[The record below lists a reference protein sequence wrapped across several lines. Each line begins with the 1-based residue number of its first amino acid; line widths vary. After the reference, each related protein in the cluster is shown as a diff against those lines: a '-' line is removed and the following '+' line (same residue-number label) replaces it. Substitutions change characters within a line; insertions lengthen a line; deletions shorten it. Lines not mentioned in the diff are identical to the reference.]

1 MVQKR
6 RRVGLSPADTGV
18 EANECI
24 KIYLVYSKEEV
35 GSPEVPCVNPV
46 DLNDFFDG
54 DGKIHGYQAS
64 LHSYADVTY
73 KSTTNAN
80 NNGGSE
86 RLCKTCLREESMRL
100 ACHHIGADL
109 LASEVDADIFDI
121 IVTKVIYLC
130 SSYMKSMT
138 PQNLIFISWHQKAE
152 KRHSFSG
159 NSREKDREWKELDT
173 MKMIVLSSVSCNA
186 NLGKVE
192 RTVMNFSMI
201 PHHALRLC
209 LKEKRSRACVH
220 IYSMM
225 SMHEEAVALSVFS
238 LLQIDPEL
246 AILEKEVVADD
257 CKACRQ
263 AGKRSQKGNIRKT
276 IVFLKEM
283 DGLLKIEDI
292 LPFFPDFAL
301 IDDDFKDKRKI
312 RPIKS
317 FRMIKSHVAK
327 PNNIGQNN
335 FKGDKGITDLKSAL
349 QNIFAETIV
358 DNKDEFMKTFSTEKD
373 FIRNMVSNGEVVHS
387 GVIDRSSID
396 AQVAPEF
403 LCSNPIDVTDPDWH
417 LYLLIQKKE
426 HKEEPLYQIVGFT
439 AVYKFYRY
447 PDRLRMRLSQIL
459 VLPSF
464 QGKGFGSYLVEVVNK
479 VATAENVYDLTV
491 EEPSEKFQ
499 HIRTCIDINRLRA
512 FDPIKPAIDSA
523 VETLT
528 KGKLS
533 KKAQIPRFTPPLNAI
548 DKVRETLKINK
559 KHFLKCWEILIYL
572 ALDPI
577 DKYLDDYTSVITNHV
592 RAGILGKDIEAP
604 KKQVVDVPTSYAAEA
619 SFVVF
624 KSLSGEANNGND
636 VQVDENKPDQEEQ
649 LKQLVEERIR
659 EIKLVAGKV
668 SKLRI

>member
-1 MVQKR
+1 
-6 RRVGLSPADTGV
+6 
-18 EANECI
+18 
-24 KIYLVYSKEEV
+24 
-35 GSPEVPCVNPV
+35 
-46 DLNDFFDG
+46 
-54 DGKIHGYQAS
+54 
-64 LHSYADVTY
+64 
-73 KSTTNAN
+73 
-80 NNGGSE
+80 
-86 RLCKTCLREESMRL
+86 
-100 ACHHIGADL
+100 
-109 LASEVDADIFDI
+109 
-121 IVTKVIYLC
+121 
-130 SSYMKSMT
+130 
-138 PQNLIFISWHQKAE
+138 
-152 KRHSFSG
+152 
-159 NSREKDREWKELDT
+159 
-173 MKMIVLSSVSCNA
+173 
-186 NLGKVE
+186 
-192 RTVMNFSMI
+192 
-201 PHHALRLC
+201 
-209 LKEKRSRACVH
+209 
-220 IYSMM
+220 
-225 SMHEEAVALSVFS
+225 
-238 LLQIDPEL
+238 
-246 AILEKEVVADD
+246 
-257 CKACRQ
+257 
-263 AGKRSQKGNIRKT
+263 
-276 IVFLKEM
+276 
-283 DGLLKIEDI
+283 
-292 LPFFPDFAL
+292 
-301 IDDDFKDKRKI
+301 
-312 RPIKS
+312 
-317 FRMIKSHVAK
+317 MIKSHVAK

-349 QNIFAETIV
+349 QEYGL
-358 DNKDEFMKTFSTEKD
+358 K
-373 FIRNMVSNGEVVHS
+373 RRG
-387 GVIDRSSID
+387 
-396 AQVAPEF
+396 
-403 LCSNPIDVTDPDWH
+403 SNPIDVTDPDWH

>member
-1 MVQKR
+1 M
-6 RRVGLSPADTGV
+6 TGDFRMPQGYFS
-18 EANECI
+18 A
-24 KIYLVYSKEEV
+24 
-35 GSPEVPCVNPV
+35 GS
-46 DLNDFFDG
+46 
-54 DGKIHGYQAS
+54 
-64 LHSYADVTY
+64 
-73 KSTTNAN
+73 
-80 NNGGSE
+80 
-86 RLCKTCLREESMRL
+86 L
-100 ACHHIGADL
+100 AP
-109 LASEVDADIFDI
+109 F
-121 IVTKVIYLC
+121 Y
-130 SSYMKSMT
+130 
-138 PQNLIFISWHQKAE
+138 
-152 KRHSFSG
+152 
-159 NSREKDREWKELDT
+159 
-173 MKMIVLSSVSCNA
+173 
-186 NLGKVE
+186 
-192 RTVMNFSMI
+192 
-201 PHHALRLC
+201 
-209 LKEKRSRACVH
+209 
-220 IYSMM
+220 
-225 SMHEEAVALSVFS
+225 VFS
-238 LLQIDPEL
+238 VWALFPCTVPDHARHKLCTRR
-246 AILEKEVVADD
+246 ASK
-257 CKACRQ
+257 
-263 AGKRSQKGNIRKT
+263 SQTMSSN
-276 IVFLKEM
+276 
-283 DGLLKIEDI
+283 
-292 LPFFPDFAL
+292 
-301 IDDDFKDKRKI
+301 
-312 RPIKS
+312 
-317 FRMIKSHVAK
+317 
-327 PNNIGQNN
+327 
-335 FKGDKGITDLKSAL
+335 GDKGITDLKSAL

-403 LCSNPIDVTDPDWH
+403 LCS
-417 LYLLIQKKE
+417 LKE

>member
-24 KIYLVYSKEEV
+24 KIYL
-35 GSPEVPCVNPV
+35 
-46 DLNDFFDG
+46 
-54 DGKIHGYQAS
+54 
-64 LHSYADVTY
+64 
-73 KSTTNAN
+73 
-80 NNGGSE
+80 
-86 RLCKTCLREESMRL
+86 
-100 ACHHIGADL
+100 
-109 LASEVDADIFDI
+109 
-121 IVTKVIYLC
+121 
-130 SSYMKSMT
+130 
-138 PQNLIFISWHQKAE
+138 
-152 KRHSFSG
+152 
-159 NSREKDREWKELDT
+159 
-173 MKMIVLSSVSCNA
+173 
-186 NLGKVE
+186 
-192 RTVMNFSMI
+192 
-201 PHHALRLC
+201 
-209 LKEKRSRACVH
+209 
-220 IYSMM
+220 
-225 SMHEEAVALSVFS
+225 
-238 LLQIDPEL
+238 
-246 AILEKEVVADD
+246 
-257 CKACRQ
+257 
-263 AGKRSQKGNIRKT
+263 
-276 IVFLKEM
+276 
-283 DGLLKIEDI
+283 
-292 LPFFPDFAL
+292 
-301 IDDDFKDKRKI
+301 
-312 RPIKS
+312 
-317 FRMIKSHVAK
+317 
-327 PNNIGQNN
+327 
-335 FKGDKGITDLKSAL
+335 DKGITDLKSAL

-403 LCSNPIDVTDPDWH
+403 LCS
-417 LYLLIQKKE
+417 LKE

-447 PDRLRMRLSQIL
+447 PDSLRMRLSQIL

-577 DKYLDDYTSVITNHV
+577 DNYLDDYTSVITNHV

-624 KSLSGEANNGND
+624 KSLSGND